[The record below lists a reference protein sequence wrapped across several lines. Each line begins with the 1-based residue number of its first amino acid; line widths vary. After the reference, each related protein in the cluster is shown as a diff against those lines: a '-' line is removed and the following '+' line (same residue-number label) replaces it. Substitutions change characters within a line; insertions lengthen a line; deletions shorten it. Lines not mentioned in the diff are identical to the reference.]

1 MECKDALSVSFHLT
15 HHCNLRCVYCYTGEK
30 LHIPM
35 SKEIA
40 DTGIN
45 FTLSEAKK
53 HQLDY
58 LDITFFGGEPL
69 LEKELLFHIA
79 DRFIAEKGN
88 LVLNFTMSTNG
99 TLLTDK
105 LLTELTKRQVFI
117 SLSVDGHPELHDRQ
131 RLNAAGKGTSKLVQK
146 AAKRLLKVNPAANVT
161 VVIIPTSADSLT
173 KAVDYLF
180 EEGFRYITLTLD
192 YSADWTISSMKTLE
206 KSYKELAKW
215 YENKTK
221 GQERFYLSCFDERIK
236 SRTQTPIE
244 PHERCLI
251 GYRQFSIAP
260 DGELYP
266 CIQFVTTEKLPEFML
281 GHVRSGFS
289 EEARHYFAFH
299 SEKQKK
305 ECTGCALLERC
316 SSWCACINYQSTG
329 SIEKASPIVC
339 HHEQMLMPIVDK
351 VANRLW
357 KKREMMFVH
366 KHYNPIYPIVSHLEI
381 VNE

>member
-1 MECKDALSVSFHLT
+1 
-15 HHCNLRCVYCYTGEK
+15 
-30 LHIPM
+30 M
-35 SKEIA
+35 SKDIA
-40 DTGIN
+40 DIGID

-53 HQLDY
+53 HQLSY

-79 DRFIAEKGN
+79 DRFIAESGD
-88 LVLNFTMSTNG
+88 LELNFKMSTNG
-99 TLLTDK
+99 TLLTDQ
-105 LLTELTKRQVFI
+105 LLDELMKRKVFI

-131 RLNAAGKGTSKLVQK
+131 RINAAGKGTSKLVQK

-173 KAVDYLF
+173 KAVDYLY

-192 YSADWTISSMKTLE
+192 YSADWTLSSMKVLE
-206 KSYKELAKW
+206 KSYRELAKW
-215 YENKTK
+215 YEQKMK
-221 GQERFYLSCFDERIK
+221 SQERFYLSCFDERIK
-236 SRTQTPIE
+236 SRTQAPLE

-299 SEKQKK
+299 AEKEKK
-305 ECTGCALLERC
+305 ECAGCALLERC

-381 VNE
+381 VSE